1 MPRYPFQPDILD
13 ALPEE
18 LCELFRS
25 LELTL
30 LEEICSRLKIADQL
44 NEVTVQDIR
53 ALRAHGID
61 LEEIKAA
68 IAEATG
74 TGADKLEALLD
85 DVVERNQTYYT
96 SVIDLAQVTAPQR
109 LVDEAA
115 VAAIRRQTLSAY
127 RNITG
132 SMGFLVVRGGRLTLL
147 PPAQAYQWALD
158 SAELQIQSGAISYTQ
173 TIGGAVKQLAE
184 RGVCVAYDESG
195 NTRPNRVAYESGH
208 IDHLD
213 VAVRRAV
220 MTGVNQLNQ
229 QYREQS
235 MDYLETDLVEVTAHS
250 GARDTD
256 GPNGWENHK
265 RWQGKVYRWSAK
277 PKTAKGVYP
286 DFAKTCGY
294 GSVTGIG
301 GANCRHSWWPFV
313 EGVSER
319 ACTDGDLAAIDPE
332 PFRYEGR
339 TYTAYQATQK
349 QREIERTVRKLE
361 RAKAAY
367 AAAGLT
373 DQADAA
379 SIRLGRLKKEYR
391 RFSRAAGL
399 KEQRE
404 RMRVLYQNGP
414 SARNTAKILEKR
426 TRSGIIKA
434 VGPKEVPD
442 VGKKSRSV
450 PKDVTAEYLRSA
462 TPGSHLVK
470 DLRAY
475 TVGGTTYTVDGRR
488 VVLDH
493 SPHEK
498 EVAELL
504 ERTLGGEIFMV
515 PRVNAPQGVSTPDYL
530 IRGKGYDLKTIG
542 RDAGPKTIW
551 NRVKKAKR
559 QAHNFIID
567 VTEAKHLTDETISK
581 QLEKIFQDDETLFV
595 DEIILIRDG
604 MIAKIVKRV

>member
-1 MPRYPFQPDILD
+1 MPRYPFTPELLD

-18 LCELFRS
+18 LCELFRG
-25 LELTL
+25 LEVRL

-44 NEVTVQDIR
+44 NEVKVQDIR

-61 LEEIKAA
+61 LEDIKAA

-85 DVVERNQTYYT
+85 DVVERNQAYYT
-96 SVIDLAQVTAPQR
+96 SVIDLAQVTAPER
-109 LVDEAA
+109 LVNEADI
-115 VAAIRRQTLSAY
+115 AAIRRQTWGAY
-127 RNITG
+127 KNITG
-132 SMGFLVVRGGRLTLL
+132 SMGFLVVQAGRLTML

-173 TIGGAVKQLAE
+173 AIGGAVKQLAE
-184 RGVCVAYDESG
+184 RGMCVAYDESG
-195 NTRPNRVAYESGH
+195 NVLPNRVAYESGH

-235 MDYLETDLVEVTAHS
+235 MDCLETDLVEVTAHS

-256 GPNGWENHK
+256 GPNGWENHAA
-265 RWQGKVYRWSAK
+265 WQGKVYRWSAK
-277 PKTAKGVYP
+277 PKPSKGVYP

-319 ACTDGDLAAIDPE
+319 AYTDGDLAAIDPE

-361 RAKAAY
+361 RTKTAY
-367 AAAGLT
+367 TAAGLT
-373 DQADAA
+373 GQADAA

-391 RFSRAAGL
+391 KFSRAAGL

-404 RMRVLYQNGP
+404 RMRVLD
-414 SARNTAKILEKR
+414 
-426 TRSGIIKA
+426 RSGAASRGQSAGSSVAGRPGRPVQIGTVDFSDKRAVLTQMDAAQKETEPLDYEVNRTVTADGKVWRVVGEAGEVHPESIPSSLTGSYSYHNHPAAQTWFSFSAEDVRFFFESRQAYSKA
-434 VGPKEVPD
+434 SDYLYEYIMERTPDTLAVSPD
-442 VGKKSRSV
+442 VVYHRFKEIFKTDVFQLSDEGKINIDEDGFHEVMRRLSR
-450 PKDVTAEYLRSA
+450 EFRFQY
-462 TPGSHLVK
+462 
-470 DLRAY
+470 
-475 TVGGTTYTVDGRR
+475 RR
-488 VVLDH
+488 V
-493 SPHEK
+493 
-498 EVAELL
+498 
-504 ERTLGGEIFMV
+504 
-515 PRVNAPQGVSTPDYL
+515 
-530 IRGKGYDLKTIG
+530 KTNG
-542 RDAGPKTIW
+542 
-551 NRVKKAKR
+551 
-559 QAHNFIID
+559 
-567 VTEAKHLTDETISK
+567 S
-581 QLEKIFQDDETLFV
+581 
-595 DEIILIRDG
+595 
-604 MIAKIVKRV
+604 